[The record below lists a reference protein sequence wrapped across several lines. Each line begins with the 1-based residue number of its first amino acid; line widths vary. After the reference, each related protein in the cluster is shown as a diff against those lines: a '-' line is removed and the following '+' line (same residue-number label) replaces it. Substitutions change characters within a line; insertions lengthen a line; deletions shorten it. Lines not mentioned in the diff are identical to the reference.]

1 MHVCTRPPQTNG
13 GQFYV
18 PFRFVIWKFM
28 HASYNMRYAHLAW
41 NAGARRCTWSDCSGV
56 AILHACNFPTL
67 GYILYNIYCHVVL
80 VQDQQTAMVLENLA
94 SMVKKEEETW
104 EKNLTN
110 FHMHACMHIF
120 PKWETQAHMACMYT
134 FAGVW
139 WKRWISKGGC
149 RGESEVHFHAC
160 IFCEIMLTMKS
171 MHMFTH
177 VEFAC
182 IKPFMHHACMHSGR
196 MIWMKLQ
203 SEKKGM
209 TGVSSKGSTNCTKRT
224 QRCL

>member
-1 MHVCTRPPQTNG
+1 MHLIGLLRCGNLACMQL
-13 GQFYV
+13 
-18 PFRFVIWKFM
+18 
-28 HASYNMRYAHLAW
+28 SNM
-41 NAGARRCTWSDCSGV
+41 
-56 AILHACNFPTL
+56 
-67 GYILYNIYCHVVL
+67 GYSIYIYIIYCHVVL

-104 EKNLTN
+104 EKKLDK
-110 FHMHACMHIF
+110 FPHACTRAYFSEVGNTSTHGMHV
-120 PKWETQAHMACMYT
+120 YT